1 MLRRITHRCLL
12 ACLLALLY
20 ADGDISDIAPRASA
34 QTATPVVSPQPTPLP
49 QQQEPIKIYTE
60 EVILPVVATD
70 SSGRFDPTLEQND
83 LLILEDGEPQTIR
96 SVRRIPASV
105 LLLLDTGG
113 FRNPAMKT
121 NTTRDL
127 SVRLVS
133 QLRAGD
139 QVAAFQFGG
148 KVELIQTWTSDQ
160 SVAIHSL
167 KTKLSSGRN
176 GRFQNALAAA
186 SVQLTNAPPG
196 NRHIV
201 LVTDGGESLLDKED
215 LAAGM
220 KQLYTAQA
228 TIHVISYT
236 SLGRKAISMLHPKIP
251 VIPIAVRRKNQ
262 LDTAVAPI
270 FPNADKKLAEEL
282 KHKSILR
289 IILEGSYP
297 AGPNLDFPM
306 WRHSR
311 DQLKTLKQ
319 NELLLGWVAE
329 ETGGDIILP
338 ASEDELSQ
346 LTDDLVREIDSQYV
360 VTYRPKSGVALKS
373 EADIRRVEVVSRRVG
388 LHVRSRRSYV
398 VTGAPE

>member
-1 MLRRITHRCLL
+1 MPQMPRRLTVLCLF
-12 ACLLALLY
+12 ACLLAL
-20 ADGDISDIAPRASA
+20 ANGGGTTGDLASRVWA
-34 QTATPVVSPQPTPLP
+34 QTATPVASPQPPPLP
-49 QQQEPIKIYTE
+49 QQQEPIKIYTK

-70 SSGRFDPTLEQND
+70 SGGRFDPTLELND
-83 LLILEDGEPQTIR
+83 LLVLEDGEPQTIR
-96 SVRRIPASV
+96 SVRRTPASV

-113 FRNPAMKT
+113 SRNPAMRT
-121 NTTRDL
+121 NATRDL
-127 SVRLVS
+127 AVRLIS
-133 QLRAGD
+133 QLRTGD

-186 SVQLTNAPPG
+186 SVQLTSAPPG

-201 LVTDGGESLLDKED
+201 LVTDGGESLLDKDD
-215 LAAGM
+215 LAAGL

-228 TIHVISYT
+228 TVHVISYT
-236 SLGRKAISMLHPKIP
+236 LLGREAISVLHPKIP
-251 VIPIAVRRKNQ
+251 VIPIAVKRKNE

-297 AGPNLDFPM
+297 ASPNLDFPM

-319 NELLLGWVAE
+319 NELVLGWVAE

-338 ASEDELSQ
+338 ASEDELST
-346 LTDDLVREIDSQYV
+346 LTDDLAREIDSQYI
-360 VTYRPKSGVALKS
+360 VTYQPKSGVALKS

-398 VTGAPE
+398 VKD

>member
-1 MLRRITHRCLL
+1 MPRRLTVLCLF
-12 ACLLALLY
+12 ACLLVLANGGGTTRDL
-20 ADGDISDIAPRASA
+20 ASRVWA
-34 QTATPVVSPQPTPLP
+34 QTATPVASPQSTPLP

-70 SSGRFDPTLEQND
+70 SSGRFDPTVELND
-83 LLILEDGEPQTIR
+83 LLVLEDGEPQTIR
-96 SVRRIPASV
+96 SVRRTPASV

-113 FRNPAMKT
+113 FRNPAMRT

-127 SVRLVS
+127 AVRLIS

-176 GRFQNALAAA
+176 GRFQNAVAAA
-186 SVQLTNAPPG
+186 SVQLTSAPPG

-201 LVTDGGESLLDKED
+201 LVTDGGESLLDKDD
-215 LAAGM
+215 LAASM
-220 KQLYTAQA
+220 KQLYTTQA
-228 TIHVISYT
+228 TVHVISYT
-236 SLGRKAISMLHPKIP
+236 LLGRKAISVLHPKIP
-251 VIPIAVRRKNQ
+251 VIPIAVRRKNK
-262 LDTAVAPI
+262 LDTTVAPI

-282 KHKSILR
+282 KHKSTLR

-329 ETGGDIILP
+329 ETGGGIILP
-338 ASEDELSQ
+338 ASEDELST
-346 LTDDLVREIDSQYV
+346 LMDDLAREIDSQYI

>member
-1 MLRRITHRCLL
+1 MPRRLTVLCLF
-12 ACLLALLY
+12 ACLLAL
-20 ADGDISDIAPRASA
+20 ADGGGLVSRVWA
-34 QTATPVVSPQPTPLP
+34 QTATPVASPQPTPLP

-60 EVILPVVATD
+60 EVTLPVVATD
-70 SSGRFDPTLEQND
+70 SSGRFDPTLELND
-83 LLILEDGEPQTIR
+83 LLVLEDREPQTIR
-96 SVRRIPASV
+96 SIRRTPASV

-113 FRNPAMKT
+113 FRNPAMRT
-121 NTTRDL
+121 NATRDL
-127 SVRLVS
+127 AVHLIS

-186 SVQLTNAPPG
+186 SVQLTSTPPG

-201 LVTDGGESLLDKED
+201 LVTDGGESLLDKDD

-228 TIHVISYT
+228 TVHVISYT
-236 SLGRKAISMLHPKIP
+236 LLGRKAISVLHPKIP
-251 VIPIAVRRKNQ
+251 VIPIAVRRKNK

-282 KHKSILR
+282 QHKSMLR

-297 AGPNLDFPM
+297 AGLNLDFPM

-319 NELLLGWVAE
+319 NELVLGWVAE

-338 ASEDELSQ
+338 SSEDELST
-346 LTDDLVREIDSQYV
+346 LTDDLAREIDSQYI

-373 EADIRRVEVVSRRVG
+373 EADIRRVEVISRRVG

-398 VTGAPE
+398 ATGAPAQFKL

>member
-1 MLRRITHRCLL
+1 VC
-12 ACLLALLY
+12 
-20 ADGDISDIAPRASA
+20 A
-34 QTATPVVSPQPTPLP
+34 QTRTPVASP
-49 QQQEPIKIYTE
+49 QQQEPIRIYTQ

-70 SSGRFDPTLEQND
+70 SSGRFDPTLELND
-83 LLILEDGEPQTIR
+83 LLVLEDGEPQTIR
-96 SVRRIPASV
+96 SLRRTPASV

-113 FRNPAMKT
+113 SRNPAMKT

-148 KVELIQTWTSDQ
+148 KVELIQSWTSDP

-176 GRFQNALAAA
+176 GRFQNVLAAA
-186 SVQLTNAPPG
+186 SVQLTSAPPG

-236 SLGRKAISMLHPKIP
+236 LLGRKAISMQHPKIP
-251 VIPIAVRRKNQ
+251 VIPFAVKRKNE

-270 FPNADKKLAEEL
+270 FPDADKKLAEEL
-282 KHKSILR
+282 KHKSNLR
-289 IILEGSYP
+289 IILEGRYP
-297 AGPNLDFPM
+297 AGLNLDFPM
-306 WRHSR
+306 SRHSR

-338 ASEDELSQ
+338 ASEDQLST
-346 LTDDLVREIDSQYV
+346 LTNDLVREIDSQYV
-360 VTYRPKSGVALKS
+360 VAYRPKSGVALKS

-398 VTGAPE
+398 VTGALPIK

>member
-1 MLRRITHRCLL
+1 MPRRLTVLCLF
-12 ACLLALLY
+12 ACLVALANGGGATRDL
-20 ADGDISDIAPRASA
+20 ASRVWA
-34 QTATPVVSPQPTPLP
+34 QTATPVASPQSTPLP
-49 QQQEPIKIYTE
+49 QQQERIKIYTE

-70 SSGRFDPTLEQND
+70 SSGRFDPTVELND
-83 LLILEDGEPQTIR
+83 LLVLEDGEPQTIR
-96 SVRRIPASV
+96 SVRRTPASV

-113 FRNPAMKT
+113 FRNPAMRT
-121 NTTRDL
+121 NATRDL
-127 SVRLVS
+127 AVRLIS

-176 GRFQNALAAA
+176 GRFQNAMAAA
-186 SVQLTNAPPG
+186 SVQLTSAPPG

-201 LVTDGGESLLDKED
+201 LVTDGGESLLDKDD

-220 KQLYTAQA
+220 KQLYTTQA
-228 TIHVISYT
+228 TVHVISYT
-236 SLGRKAISMLHPKIP
+236 LLGRKAISALHPKIP
-251 VIPIAVRRKNQ
+251 VIPIAVRRKNK

-270 FPNADKKLAEEL
+270 FPNADQKLAEEL

-297 AGPNLDFPM
+297 AGLNLDFPM

-311 DQLKTLKQ
+311 DQMKTLRQ

-338 ASEDELSQ
+338 ASEDELST
-346 LTDDLVREIDSQYV
+346 LTDDLAREIDSQYI
-360 VTYRPKSGVALKS
+360 VTYRPKSGVLKS

>member
-1 MLRRITHRCLL
+1 MAFANGGGTTCDL
-12 ACLLALLY
+12 A
-20 ADGDISDIAPRASA
+20 SRVWA
-34 QTATPVVSPQPTPLP
+34 QTATPVASPQPTPLP
-49 QQQEPIKIYTE
+49 QQQEPIKVYTE

-70 SSGRFDPTLEQND
+70 SSGRFDPTLELND
-83 LLILEDGEPQTIR
+83 LLVLEDGEPQTIR

-127 SVRLVS
+127 SMRLVS
-133 QLRAGD
+133 QLRGGD
-139 QVAAFQFGG
+139 QVAAIQFGG

-160 SVAIHSL
+160 SLAIHSL
-167 KTKLSSGRN
+167 KTKLYSGRN

-186 SVQLTNAPPG
+186 SVQLTSAPPG

-215 LAAGM
+215 LAADM

-228 TIHVISYT
+228 TVHVISYT
-236 SLGRKAISMLHPKIP
+236 LLGRKAISQLHPKIP
-251 VIPIAVRRKNQ
+251 VIPMPVKRRNK
-262 LDTAVAPI
+262 LDTAVAPV
-270 FPNADKKLAEEL
+270 FPDADKKLAEEQ
-282 KHKSILR
+282 KHKSNLR
-289 IILEGSYP
+289 IILEGGYP
-297 AGPNLDFPM
+297 VGPDLDFLM

-338 ASEDELSQ
+338 ASEDELSK
-346 LTDDLVREIDSQYV
+346 LADDLVREIDSQYV
-360 VTYRPKSGVALKS
+360 VTYRPKSGVAPKS
-373 EADIRRVEVVSRRVG
+373 EGDIRRVEVVSRRVG

-398 VTGAPE
+398 VTSAPEIK

>member
-1 MLRRITHRCLL
+1 MSRRLTVLCLF
-12 ACLLALLY
+12 AYLLALANGGGTTCDL
-20 ADGDISDIAPRASA
+20 ASRVWA
-34 QTATPVVSPQPTPLP
+34 QTATPVASPQPTPLP
-49 QQQEPIKIYTE
+49 QQQEPIKIYAE
-60 EVILPVVATD
+60 EVILSVVATD
-70 SSGRFDPTLEQND
+70 SSGRFDPTLELND
-83 LLILEDGEPQTIR
+83 LLVLEDGEPQTIR

-186 SVQLTNAPPG
+186 SVQLTSTPPG

-201 LVTDGGESLLDKED
+201 LVTDGGESLLDKDD

-228 TIHVISYT
+228 TVHVISYT
-236 SLGRKAISMLHPKIP
+236 LLGRKAISVLHPKIP
-251 VIPIAVRRKNQ
+251 VVPFAVRRKNQ

-270 FPNADKKLAEEL
+270 FPDADKKLAEDL
-282 KHKSILR
+282 KRKSMLR

-297 AGPNLDFPM
+297 AAVNLDFPM
-306 WRHSR
+306 SRHSR

-338 ASEDELSQ
+338 ASEDDLST
-346 LTDDLVREIDSQYV
+346 LTYDLACEIDSQYI
-360 VTYRPKSGVALKS
+360 VTYRPKSGVTLKS
-373 EADIRRVEVVSRRVG
+373 EADIRRVEIVSRRVG

>member
-1 MLRRITHRCLL
+1 MPRRLTVLCLF
-12 ACLLALLY
+12 ACLLAL
-20 ADGDISDIAPRASA
+20 ANGGWTTSDLASRVWA
-34 QTATPVVSPQPTPLP
+34 QTATPVASPQSTPLP
-49 QQQEPIKIYTE
+49 QQQEPIKIYTK

-70 SSGRFDPTLEQND
+70 SSGHFDPTLELND
-83 LLILEDGEPQTIR
+83 LLVLEDGEPQTVR
-96 SVRRIPASV
+96 SVRRTPASV

-113 FRNPAMKT
+113 FRNPAMRT

-127 SVRLVS
+127 AVRLIS

-139 QVAAFQFGG
+139 QVAALQFGG

-186 SVQLTNAPPG
+186 SVQLTSTPPG

-201 LVTDGGESLLDKED
+201 LVTDGGESLLDKDD

-228 TIHVISYT
+228 TVHVISYT
-236 SLGRKAISMLHPKIP
+236 LLGRKAISTQHPKIP
-251 VIPIAVRRKNQ
+251 VVPIAVKRKNQ
-262 LDTAVAPI
+262 MDTAVAPI
-270 FPNADKKLAEEL
+270 FPDADKKLAEEL

-311 DQLKTLKQ
+311 GQLKTLKQ
-319 NELLLGWVAE
+319 NELLLGWIAE
-329 ETGGDIILP
+329 ETGGAIILP
-338 ASEDELSQ
+338 ASEEELST
-346 LTDDLVREIDSQYV
+346 LTEDLAREIDSQYI
-360 VTYRPKSGVALKS
+360 VTYRPKSGVSLKS
-373 EADIRRVEVVSRRVG
+373 EADIRRVDVISRRVG

>member
-1 MLRRITHRCLL
+1 MLRRITYRCLL

-34 QTATPVVSPQPTPLP
+34 QTATPVASPQPTPLP

-60 EVILPVVATD
+60 EVLLPVVATD
-70 SSGRFDPTLEQND
+70 SSGRFDPTLEPND
-83 LLILEDGEPQTIR
+83 LLILEDGELQTIR

-105 LLLLDTGG
+105 LLVLDTGG
-113 FRNPAMKT
+113 FRNPAMRT
-121 NTTRDL
+121 NATREL
-127 SVRLVS
+127 AMRLVS
-133 QLRAGD
+133 QLRSGD
-139 QVAAFQFGG
+139 EVAAIQFGG
-148 KVELIQTWTSDQ
+148 RVELIQSWTREKE
-160 SVAIHSL
+160 VAIHSL
-167 KTKLSSGRN
+167 KSKLSSGRG
-176 GRFQNALAAA
+176 GRLPAVLSAAA
-186 SVQLTNAPPG
+186 EQLKTAPPG

-220 KQLYTAQA
+220 KQLYRAQA

-236 SLGRKAISMLHPKIP
+236 SLGRKAISTLHPKIP
-251 VIPIAVRRKNQ
+251 VIPIAVRQKNE

-289 IILEGSYP
+289 IILEGKYP
-297 AGPNLDFPM
+297 AALNLDFPM
-306 WRHSR
+306 WRHGR

-338 ASEDELSQ
+338 ASEDELSP
-346 LTDDLVREIDSQYV
+346 LTDDLAREIDSQYV

-373 EADIRRVEVVSRRVG
+373 ESDIRRVEVVSRRVG
-388 LHVRSRRSYV
+388 LHVSSRRSYV

>member
-1 MLRRITHRCLL
+1 MPRRLTVLCLF
-12 ACLLALLY
+12 ACLVALANGGGATRDL
-20 ADGDISDIAPRASA
+20 ASRVWA
-34 QTATPVVSPQPTPLP
+34 QTATPVASPQSTPLP
-49 QQQEPIKIYTE
+49 QQQERIKIYTE

-70 SSGRFDPTLEQND
+70 SSGRFDPTVELND
-83 LLILEDGEPQTIR
+83 LLVLEDGEPQTIR
-96 SVRRIPASV
+96 SVRRTPASV

-113 FRNPAMKT
+113 FRNPAMRT
-121 NTTRDL
+121 NATRDL
-127 SVRLVS
+127 AVRLIS

-176 GRFQNALAAA
+176 GRFQNAMAAA
-186 SVQLTNAPPG
+186 SVQLTSAPPG

-201 LVTDGGESLLDKED
+201 LVTDGGESLLDKDD

-220 KQLYTAQA
+220 KQLYTTQA
-228 TIHVISYT
+228 TVHVISYT
-236 SLGRKAISMLHPKIP
+236 LLGRKAISALHPKIP
-251 VIPIAVRRKNQ
+251 VIPIAVRRKNK

-297 AGPNLDFPM
+297 AGLNLDFPM

-311 DQLKTLKQ
+311 DQMKTLRQ

-338 ASEDELSQ
+338 ASEDELST
-346 LTDDLVREIDSQYV
+346 LTDDLAREIDSQYI
-360 VTYRPKSGVALKS
+360 VTYRPKSGVTVKS
-373 EADIRRVEVVSRRVG
+373 EVRRVEVVSRRVG

>member
-1 MLRRITHRCLL
+1 VW
-12 ACLLALLY
+12 
-20 ADGDISDIAPRASA
+20 A
-34 QTATPVVSPQPTPLP
+34 QTATPVASPQPTPLP
-49 QQQEPIKIYTE
+49 QQQESVKIYTK
-60 EVILPVVATD
+60 EVFLPVVATD
-70 SSGRFDPTLEQND
+70 SNGRFDPTLELND
-83 LLILEDGEPQTIR
+83 LLVLEDGEPQTIR
-96 SVRRIPASV
+96 SVRRTPASV

-113 FRNPAMKT
+113 FRNPAMRT
-121 NTTRDL
+121 NATRDL
-127 SVRLVS
+127 AVRLIS

-167 KTKLSSGRN
+167 KTRLSSGRY
-176 GRFQNALAAA
+176 GRFQSALAAA
-186 SVQLTNAPPG
+186 SVQLTSAPPG

-201 LVTDGGESLLDKED
+201 LVTDGGESLLDKDD

-220 KQLYTAQA
+220 KQLYMAQA
-228 TIHVISYT
+228 TVHVISYT
-236 SLGRKAISMLHPKIP
+236 LLGRKAISVLHPKIP

-262 LDTAVAPI
+262 LDIAVAPT

-297 AGPNLDFPM
+297 VGLNVDFPM

-338 ASEDELSQ
+338 ASEDELST
-346 LTDDLVREIDSQYV
+346 LTDDLAREIDSQYI

-388 LHVRSRRSYV
+388 LYVSSRRRYV
-398 VTGAPE
+398 VTSAPE

>member
-1 MLRRITHRCLL
+1 MPRRLTVLCLF
-12 ACLLALLY
+12 ACLLAL
-20 ADGDISDIAPRASA
+20 ADGGGLVSRVWA
-34 QTATPVVSPQPTPLP
+34 QTATHVASPQPTPLP
-49 QQQEPIKIYTE
+49 QQQERIKIYTE

-70 SSGRFDPTLEQND
+70 SSGRFDPTLELND
-83 LLILEDGEPQTIR
+83 LLVLEDGEPQTIR

-121 NTTRDL
+121 NNTRDL

-186 SVQLTNAPPG
+186 SVQLTSAPPG

-201 LVTDGGESLLDKED
+201 LVTDGGESLLDKDD

-228 TIHVISYT
+228 TVHVISYT
-236 SLGRKAISMLHPKIP
+236 LLGRKAISMQHPKIP
-251 VIPIAVRRKNQ
+251 VIPIAVRRKNK

-282 KHKSILR
+282 QHKSMLR

-297 AGPNLDFPM
+297 AGLNLDFPM

-338 ASEDELSQ
+338 ASEDELST
-346 LTDDLVREIDSQYV
+346 LTDDLAREIDSQYV

-398 VTGAPE
+398 ATGAPALFKL

>member
-1 MLRRITHRCLL
+1 MRRRLTVLCF
-12 ACLLALLY
+12 ACLLAL
-20 ADGDISDIAPRASA
+20 AIGGWTTRDSASRVCA
-34 QTATPVVSPQPTPLP
+34 QTASPVASPQPTPLP
-49 QQQEPIKIYTE
+49 QQQEPIKVYTE

-70 SSGRFDPTLEQND
+70 SSGRFDPTLELDD
-83 LLILEDGEPQTIR
+83 LLVLEDGEPQTIR
-96 SVRRIPASV
+96 SVTRIPASV

-127 SVRLVS
+127 SMRLVS
-133 QLRAGD
+133 QLRPRD
-139 QVAAFQFGG
+139 QVAAIQFGG
-148 KVELIQTWTSDQ
+148 KVELIQSWTTDL

-167 KTKLSSGRN
+167 ETKLSSGRN

-186 SVQLTNAPPG
+186 SVQLTSVPPG

-201 LVTDGGESLLDKED
+201 LVTDGGESLLDKDD
-215 LAAGM
+215 LAIGM

-228 TIHVISYT
+228 TVHVISYT
-236 SLGRKAISMLHPKIP
+236 LLGRKAINAQHPKIP
-251 VIPIAVRRKNQ
+251 VIPITVSRKNK

-270 FPNADKKLAEEL
+270 FPDADKKLAEEL

-297 AGPNLDFPM
+297 AGLNLDFPM
-306 WRHSR
+306 TRHSR

-319 NELLLGWVAE
+319 NELSLGWVAE

-338 ASEDELSQ
+338 ASEDEL
-346 LTDDLVREIDSQYV
+346 LTLADDLVREIDSQYV
-360 VTYRPKSGVALKS
+360 VTYRPKSGAALKS
-373 EADIRRVEVVSRRVG
+373 DADIRRVEVVARRVG

-398 VTGAPE
+398 VSSVRK

>member
-1 MLRRITHRCLL
+1 MPRRLTVLCLF
-12 ACLLALLY
+12 ACLLAL
-20 ADGDISDIAPRASA
+20 ADGGGLVSRVWA
-34 QTATPVVSPQPTPLP
+34 QTATPVASPQPTPLP

-60 EVILPVVATD
+60 EVTLPVVATD
-70 SSGRFDPTLEQND
+70 SSGRFDPTLELND
-83 LLILEDGEPQTIR
+83 LLVLEDGEPQTIR
-96 SVRRIPASV
+96 SVRRTPASV

-113 FRNPAMKT
+113 FRNPAMRT
-121 NTTRDL
+121 NATRDL
-127 SVRLVS
+127 AVRLVS

-148 KVELIQTWTSDQ
+148 KVELIQTWTSDR

-176 GRFQNALAAA
+176 GHFQNALAAA
-186 SVQLTNAPPG
+186 SVQLTSTPPG

-201 LVTDGGESLLDKED
+201 LVTDGGESLLDKDD

-228 TIHVISYT
+228 TVHVISYT
-236 SLGRKAISMLHPKIP
+236 LLGRKAISVLHPKIP
-251 VIPIAVRRKNQ
+251 VIPIAVRRKNK

-282 KHKSILR
+282 QHKSMLR

-297 AGPNLDFPM
+297 AGLNLDFPM

-319 NELLLGWVAE
+319 NELVLGWVAE

-338 ASEDELSQ
+338 SSEDELST
-346 LTDDLVREIDSQYV
+346 LTDDLAREIDSQYI

-373 EADIRRVEVVSRRVG
+373 EADIRRVEVISRRVG

-398 VTGAPE
+398 ATGAPAQFKL

>member
-1 MLRRITHRCLL
+1 MPRRLTVLCLF
-12 ACLLALLY
+12 ACLLAL
-20 ADGDISDIAPRASA
+20 ANGGGTTSDLASRVWA
-34 QTATPVVSPQPTPLP
+34 QTATPVASPQPTPIP

-70 SSGRFDPTLEQND
+70 SSGRFDPTLELND
-83 LLILEDGEPQTIR
+83 LLVLEDGEPQTIR
-96 SVRRIPASV
+96 SVRRTPANV

-113 FRNPAMKT
+113 VRNPAMRT
-121 NTTRDL
+121 NATRDL

-176 GRFQNALAAA
+176 GRFQKALAAA
-186 SVQLTNAPPG
+186 SVQLTSAQPG

-201 LVTDGGESLLDKED
+201 LVTDGGESLLDKDD

-228 TIHVISYT
+228 TVHVISYT
-236 SLGRKAISMLHPKIP
+236 LLGRKAISVLHPKIP
-251 VIPIAVRRKNQ
+251 VIPIAVKRKNQ

-270 FPNADKKLAEEL
+270 FPDADKKLAEEL

-289 IILEGSYP
+289 IILEGSYR

-338 ASEDELSQ
+338 ASEDELST
-346 LTDDLVREIDSQYV
+346 LTDDLAREIDSQYI

>member
-1 MLRRITHRCLL
+1 MPRRLTVLCLF
-12 ACLLALLY
+12 ACLLALANGGGTTCDL
-20 ADGDISDIAPRASA
+20 ASRVWA
-34 QTATPVVSPQPTPLP
+34 QTATPVASPQPTPLP

-70 SSGRFDPTLEQND
+70 SSGRFDPTLELND
-83 LLILEDGEPQTIR
+83 LLVLEDGEPQTIR
-96 SVRRIPASV
+96 SVRRTPACV

-113 FRNPAMKT
+113 FRNPAMRT
-121 NTTRDL
+121 NVTRDL
-127 SVRLVS
+127 AVRLVS

-160 SVAIHSL
+160 RVAIHSL

-186 SVQLTNAPPG
+186 SVQLTSVPPG

-220 KQLYTAQA
+220 KQLYMTQA
-228 TIHVISYT
+228 TVHVISYT
-236 SLGRKAISMLHPKIP
+236 LLGRKAISMLHPKIP

-297 AGPNLDFPM
+297 VGPNVDFPM

-338 ASEDELSQ
+338 ASEDELST
-346 LTDDLVREIDSQYV
+346 LTDDLVREIDSQYI

-388 LHVRSRRSYV
+388 LYVSSRRRYV

>member
-1 MLRRITHRCLL
+1 MPRRLTYLCLF
-12 ACLLALLY
+12 ACLLAL
-20 ADGDISDIAPRASA
+20 ANGGWATGDLASRVWA
-34 QTATPVVSPQPTPLP
+34 QTATPVASPQSTPLP

-70 SSGRFDPTLEQND
+70 SSGRFDPTLELND
-83 LLILEDGEPQTIR
+83 LLVLEDGEPQTVR
-96 SVRRIPASV
+96 SLRRTPASV

-113 FRNPAMKT
+113 SRNPAMKT

-176 GRFQNALAAA
+176 GRFQNALVAA
-186 SVQLTNAPPG
+186 SVQLTSAPPG
-196 NRHIV
+196 NRHLV
-201 LVTDGGESLLDKED
+201 LVTDGGESLLDKDD

-220 KQLYTAQA
+220 KELYTAQA
-228 TIHVISYT
+228 TVHVISYT
-236 SLGRKAISMLHPKIP
+236 LLGRKAISVLHPKIP
-251 VIPIAVRRKNQ
+251 VIPFAVRRKNK

-282 KHKSILR
+282 KHKSTLR
-289 IILEGSYP
+289 IILEGKYP

-338 ASEDELSQ
+338 ASEDELST
-346 LTDDLVREIDSQYV
+346 LTDDLAREIDSQYI
-360 VTYRPKSGVALKS
+360 VTYRPKSGVTLKT

>member
-1 MLRRITHRCLL
+1 MPRRLTVLCLF
-12 ACLLALLY
+12 ACLLAL
-20 ADGDISDIAPRASA
+20 ANGGDLASRVWA
-34 QTATPVVSPQPTPLP
+34 QTATPVASPQPTPLP

-70 SSGRFDPTLEQND
+70 SSGRFDPTLELND
-83 LLILEDGEPQTIR
+83 LLVLEDGEPQTIR
-96 SVRRIPASV
+96 SVRRTPASV

-113 FRNPAMKT
+113 FRNPAMRT
-121 NTTRDL
+121 NATRDL
-127 SVRLVS
+127 AVRLIS

-139 QVAAFQFGG
+139 QVAAIQFGG

-160 SVAIHSL
+160 SVAIHTL
-167 KTKLSSGRN
+167 KIKLSSGRN

-186 SVQLTNAPPG
+186 SVQLRNTPPG

-220 KQLYTAQA
+220 KQLYMAQA

-236 SLGRKAISMLHPKIP
+236 LLGRKAINAQHRKIP
-251 VIPIAVRRKNQ
+251 VIPIAVARKSKM
-262 LDTAVAPI
+262 DPTVAPI
-270 FPNADKKLAEEL
+270 SPGAPERLAEDL
-282 KHKSILR
+282 KHKSLLR
-289 IILEGSYP
+289 ILLTGSYKT
-297 AGPNLDFPM
+297 GIDLDFPI

-346 LTDDLVREIDSQYV
+346 LTDDLARAIDSQYI

-373 EADIRRVEVVSRRVG
+373 EAEIRRVEVVSRRVG